1 MATPSRPRL
10 GELLVRAGVVTPEQA
25 DAAAA
30 VHRANDRTIGQQ
42 LLADGAVTEL
52 DLAAALSYQLD
63 VPFVLLGSHPIDE
76 VAVHLTPPDLARG
89 HRLVVVGAR
98 DGELLVAMERPT
110 DLRAREA
117 LAARTGRRVVPL
129 LALAS
134 DLEREIE
141 RRFAE
146 PPEEAAPT
154 SVDAMGAPPTTATNE
169 PTTGASP
176 APVPPA
182 PETIAAAAIPPAEA
196 ARGPSGELVPFPR
209 AGPRAGEAPPAAAPV
224 EPARAPEPVREEAS
238 VREGAGGEAQVGE
251 DRSGEEP
258 AREEP
263 PLIERG
269 SEAAAERVAAETGRA
284 TAARAPIGIGR
295 ARAEGPEAQ
304 ILRFL
309 LAQAVRERAADIH
322 LEPLADRLRVRFRVE
337 GALKE
342 VSQLPRDM
350 AAAVAARVR
359 ALAGMASS
367 ERQGQLVMRDDSADA
382 PGGTREARFDVS
394 AVPTL
399 WGEKIVLRVIERQ
412 TAAPELEG
420 LGMEPGTL
428 ERWRELLRSPYGL
441 LLVAGMPGMGK
452 TTTLYAS
459 ARELPSTTK
468 DITTVEDPVAFALEG
483 VNQVPVDRAA
493 GGSYAATLRAVL
505 AQGPD
510 IVLVGEL
517 RDRETAE
524 TAMNAA
530 LAGRLVL
537 TSLQAPDALAAV
549 HRLTGLGADPY
560 LVSASLVAVL
570 AQLLVPR
577 LCEHCR
583 APSTPAMIESAL
595 LRQAGLP
602 SDRVFVA
609 RGCARCAGTGYRG
622 RVGVFELLIPNEELR
637 SAIER
642 GAPLEEAREISA
654 RAGIVPLREAGLR
667 LVSEGLTSTQELM
680 TRLPASG

>member
-1 MATPSRPRL
+1 MPAPLPAGKTAGMASLPRPRL

-30 VHRANDRTIGQQ
+30 VHRANERTIGQQ
-42 LLADGAVTEL
+42 LLADGAVTEI

-63 VPFVLLGSHPIDE
+63 VPFVFLGSLPVDE
-76 VAVHLTPPDLARG
+76 VAVHLTPPDLARA
-89 HRLVVVGAR
+89 HRLLVVGAR
-98 DGELLVAMERPT
+98 GGELLVAMERPT

-134 DLEREIE
+134 DLEREIG
-141 RRFAE
+141 RRFAVAADRADDAAPMPE
-146 PPEEAAPT
+146 PAVEEAAEKIVERPAPT
-154 SVDAMGAPPTTATNE
+154 PTTPE
-169 PTTGASP
+169 P
-176 APVPPA
+176 V
-182 PETIAAAAIPPAEA
+182 AAAATPAPA
-196 ARGPSGELVPFPR
+196 VPGRASGELVPFPR
-209 AGPRAGEAPPAAAPV
+209 AGQPSAEKPVATAAPPTESAPPVEPLREAAAPAEPDAAPRSSSGLAVQPAPIEPAPAEAAPAAAPR
-224 EPARAPEPVREEAS
+224 P
-238 VREGAGGEAQVGE
+238 
-251 DRSGEEP
+251 
-258 AREEP
+258 
-263 PLIERG
+263 
-269 SEAAAERVAAETGRA
+269 
-284 TAARAPIGIGR
+284 PIGIPRG
-295 ARAEGPEAQ
+295 RAEGPETQ

-309 LAQAVRERAADIH
+309 LAQAIRERAADIH
-322 LEPLADRLRVRFRVE
+322 IEPLADRLRVRFRVE

-350 AAAVAARVR
+350 AAAVAGRVR
-359 ALAGMASS
+359 SLAGMTADA
-367 ERQGQLVMRDDSADA
+367 RQGQLVVRDES
-382 PGGTREARFDVS
+382 REATFEVS

-399 WGEKIVLRVIERQ
+399 WGEKIVLRLSEGQ
-412 TAAPELEG
+412 SAAPELG
-420 LGMEPGTL
+420 ALGMEPGTL

-459 ARELPSTTK
+459 ARELPSATK

-483 VNQVPVDRAA
+483 VNQVPVDRAG

-505 AQGPD
+505 AQEPD

-524 TAMNAA
+524 TSMNAA

-537 TSLQAPDALAAV
+537 TTLQAPDALAAV
-549 HRLTGLGADPY
+549 YRLTGLGADPY

-583 APSTPAMIESAL
+583 TPSTPAMIEAAL
-595 LRQAGLP
+595 LRQAGLTT
-602 SDRVFVA
+602 DRVFVA
-609 RGCARCAGTGYRG
+609 RGCARCGGTGYRG

-642 GAPLEEAREISA
+642 GAPLEEAREIAA

-680 TRLPASG
+680 TRLPASS